1 MHHTSIGKLTGIAM
15 EETSFS
21 RAMIVVINCRD
32 LNFFLRPTNFFRN
45 PNQVRTKGVPSQSQ
59 SKAGSA
65 RSGMMGHAR
74 CGQRGWAAAAILG
87 VALQAVCVCAM
98 QRIESAPRCRFFTL
112 CVLPLHV
119 PSPRAVRL
127 DGIRECSIL
136 KSTCGSTEIITTH
149 IST

>member
-15 EETSFS
+15 EETRFP
-21 RAMIVVINCRD
+21 RAMIVVINCHD
-32 LNFFLRPTNFFRN
+32 LNFFLRLTNFFRN
-45 PNQVRTKGVPSQSQ
+45 PNQVRNKGVPSQYQ

-74 CGQRGWAAAAILG
+74 SGQRGWAAAAILG

-119 PSPRAVRL
+119 PSPRALSL
-127 DGIRECSIL
+127 DKWSPRVFYVEKHL
-136 KSTCGSTEIITTH
+136 WKH
-149 IST
+149 